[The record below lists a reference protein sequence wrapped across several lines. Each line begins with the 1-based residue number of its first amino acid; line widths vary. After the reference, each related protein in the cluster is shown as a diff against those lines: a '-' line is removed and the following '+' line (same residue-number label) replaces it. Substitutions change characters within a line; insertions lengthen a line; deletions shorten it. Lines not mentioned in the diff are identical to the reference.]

1 MRTSFKMVAAAAAAT
16 AMLGATAATA
26 SAYGKA
32 GGDETTILANV
43 CGNTAQGA
51 DVDNKGFL
59 AGILSQ
65 QSNSTTLCQLGNDN
79 FAVNTSVFQPV
90 VITFD

>member
-16 AMLGATAATA
+16 AMLGASAATA
-26 SAYGKA
+26 SAYGKDA
-32 GGDETTILANV
+32 GDTTILANV
-43 CGNTAQGA
+43 CGNTAQGT

-59 AGILSQ
+59 AGVLSQ